1 MNNAINTVQ
10 YVTTGEM
17 TDYVAKHY
25 KHIVVVSPEA
35 GTNKANSRS
44 QNPGPHAILDIMKA
58 VGIF

>member
-1 MNNAINTVQ
+1 MQ